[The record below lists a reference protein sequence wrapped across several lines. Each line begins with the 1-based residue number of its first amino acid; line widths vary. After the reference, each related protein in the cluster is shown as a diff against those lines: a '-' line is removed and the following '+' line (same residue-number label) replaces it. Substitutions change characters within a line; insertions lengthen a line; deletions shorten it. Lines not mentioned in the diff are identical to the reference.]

1 MDEKNP
7 GRNEVFCYAAASNSN
22 LKTVRPE
29 PKTWQLWKC
38 KLRKSVR
45 KIILKIALIKLLTS
59 ATQFQN
65 QQNLTTAIHH
75 IVAFKRAFYL

>member
-29 PKTWQLWKC
+29 PKT
-38 KLRKSVR
+38 
-45 KIILKIALIKLLTS
+45 
-59 ATQFQN
+59 
-65 QQNLTTAIHH
+65 
-75 IVAFKRAFYL
+75 